1 MGEDNGV
8 LLKDKELEEMTYEE
22 LEERQKRLVD
32 LLKSYKFA
40 LANTIVEYETQ
51 KNTYIDCIN
60 ETGQELIKVQDLF
73 WSKQIKQPHTNKER

>member
-1 MGEDNGV
+1 MGEDSGV
-8 LLKDKELEEMTYEE
+8 LLKDKELEEMTYTE
-22 LEERQKRLVD
+22 LEERQKRLED

-60 ETGQELIKVQDLF
+60 ETGQELIEVQELMRL
-73 WSKQIKQPHTNKER
+73 KQPHKPIS